1 MEGVAMQQPVC
12 ITMGPLAEQLG
23 TRKDKLMAYA
33 RRAEDP
39 LPLRYL
45 DGKKRNGFVIVAE
58 FVAWLERNSEVRSDW

>member
-1 MEGVAMQQPVC
+1 MESVVATQPVC
-12 ITMGPLAEQLG
+12 ITIGPLAEQLG
-23 TRKDKLMAYA
+23 TRRDHLMVYA

>member
-1 MEGVAMQQPVC
+1 MESVVAPQPVC
-12 ITMGPLAEQLG
+12 ITIGTLAEQLG
-23 TRKDKLMAYA
+23 TRRDHLMVYA

-39 LPLRYL
+39 LPVRYL

>member
-1 MEGVAMQQPVC
+1 MESVTAPQPVC

-23 TRKDKLMAYA
+23 TRKDHLMVYA

-45 DGKKRNGFVIVAE
+45 DGKKRYGFVIVPE